1 MFRDFYD
8 SFYYSLL
15 IAATGT
21 CLFLFKRVQ
30 KPFRLL
36 AILTVLT
43 LVNELISKYVAL
55 VLHNNSIVYHFFTPV
70 EFLLYVLI
78 YKEFFSEKKWARI
91 LWICFASLVL
101 AEIFNTIF
109 FQPLSVSNTN
119 ILLLENILLVVF
131 SLGLFIKIRESAY
144 YEDLLKE
151 GIFWFNCA
159 VLFYYAFSTLVW
171 GFHSIKVYYLK
182 NPPMIIYN
190 FLLIFSGLLYT
201 IFAFAVGINSITA
214 KKRSRINE

>member
-1 MFRDFYD
+1 MFSNFYHA
-8 SFYYSLL
+8 FYYSLL
-15 IAATGT
+15 IFASLS
-21 CLFLFKRVQ
+21 CLVLFKYAQR
-30 KPFRLL
+30 PFRLL

-43 LVNELISKYVAL
+43 LISELTAKYVAL

-78 YKEFFSEKKWARI
+78 YNAFFSEKKWARI
-91 LWICFASLVL
+91 LWVCFAVLVL